1 MGSTAASAARTAGPA
16 GTGRRRRVITG
27 VGAAALAAAALA
39 ARRARRA
46 RRVTA
51 YVVSGRI
58 GVPGLVT
65 PIRTATNTAGPPVPV
80 GNEPFGIAITPNGKT
95 AYVTGGTD
103 SVTPIRTATNTAG
116 PDPTETPPGRR
127 SPSGSPRMPSRS
139 PDQATYPA
147 RRPSDPGQNA
157 SPEGPSPVTDDSR

>member
-16 GTGRRRRVITG
+16 ARDAVGGSSAG
-27 VGAAALAAAALA
+27 AGAAALAAAALA

-65 PIRTATNTAGPPVPV
+65 PIRTATNTAGPPITV
-80 GNEPFGIAITPNGKT
+80 GIAPNAIAIT
-95 AYVTGGTD
+95 
-103 SVTPIRTATNTAG
+103 
-116 PDPTETPPGRR
+116 
-127 SPSGSPRMPSRS
+127 
-139 PDQATYPA
+139 
-147 RRPSDPGQNA
+147 
-157 SPEGPSPVTDDSR
+157 